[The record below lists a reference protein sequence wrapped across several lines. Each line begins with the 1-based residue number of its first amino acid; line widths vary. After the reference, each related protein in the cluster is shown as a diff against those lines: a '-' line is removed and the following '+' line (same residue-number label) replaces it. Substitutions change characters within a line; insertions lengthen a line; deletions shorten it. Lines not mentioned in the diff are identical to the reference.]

1 MATLSLRPLLPADQD
16 FLWDVFHIALWD
28 PPPAPLRP
36 RAVLDHPDVRIYA
49 QDWGQ
54 EGDVGVVGEVGG
66 QAVGAAWM
74 RLIRDGKGL
83 AYIDDGTPQLGIGL
97 LPAFQHKGYGRQLL
111 TGALAAAQ
119 PRYRQVALSV
129 HPQNPAQRLYEQC
142 GFRQVDVRHTYRI
155 MVCRW

>member
-1 MATLSLRPLLPADQD
+1 MAALSLRPLLPADQD

-28 PPPAPLRP
+28 PPPAPMRP

-54 EGDVGVVGEVGG
+54 QGDVGVVGEVGG
-66 QAVGAAWM
+66 QAIGAAWM
-74 RLIRDGKGL
+74 RLIRGGKGL
-83 AYIDDGTPQLGIGL
+83 AYIDDETPQLGIGL

-111 TGALAAAQ
+111 TGALAAAR
-119 PRYRQVALSV
+119 PHYRQVALSV

-142 GFRQVDVRHTYRI
+142 GFEQVDVRHTYPI